1 MNTLTLQPERS
12 NTKTNTHFKRQW
24 QSFLAALSL
33 EGLVVLALVAWLAAH
48 PNVVPERVTP
58 LSIDPTMPEKL
69 ESTPPPEKITLPP
82 LPATPIPKPQR
93 SAQAPAPIPTPQP
106 VLTSSP
112 TTSPEPVAPVLTPS
126 PMAVVKSAPPLP
138 PPIAQPATPAIDP
151 AIAYNAKLAAAVQ
164 AAFEVPST
172 AAALNFK
179 GRTRVEFN
187 LLDGVVSAIRVV
199 QPSGLGAT
207 DRAAIKAV
215 QMAAFPPPPPA
226 LQGKSGIYQIWVACL

>member
-1 MNTLTLQPERS
+1 MNTLTIQVGR
-12 NTKTNTHFKRQW
+12 TNTHHKRQW
-24 QSFLAALSL
+24 QSFWAALSL

-48 PNVVPERVTP
+48 PNVVTERVMP
-58 LSIDPTMPEKL
+58 LIIDSTIPEKL
-69 ESTPPPEKITLPP
+69 ESTPPPEKITPPP
-82 LPATPIPKPQR
+82 LPPTPISKPQR
-93 SAQAPAPIPTPQP
+93 SVQAPAPVQNPQPAPAPAPSPTP
-106 VLTSSP
+106 
-112 TTSPEPVAPVLTPS
+112 SPEPVAQLPTPS
-126 PMAVVKSAPPLP
+126 PVAAVRSAPPLP
-138 PPIAQPATPAIDP
+138 PPLAQPTAPAIDP

-199 QPSGLGAT
+199 QASGLGAT

-215 QMAAFPPPPPA
+215 QTASFPTPPPA
-226 LQGKSGIYQIWVACL
+226 LQGKPGSYQIWVACL

>member
-1 MNTLTLQPERS
+1 MNTLTIQPGRS
-12 NTKTNTHFKRQW
+12 NANFKRQW

-48 PNVVPERVTP
+48 PNVIPERVTP
-58 LSIDPTMPEKL
+58 ISIDSSIPEKL
-69 ESTPPPEKITLPP
+69 ESTLPPEKITPPP
-82 LPATPIPKPQR
+82 LPPSPPISIPKPQR
-93 SAQAPAPIPTPQP
+93 SVQAPASAPTPQP
-106 VLTSSP
+106 APEPSP
-112 TTSPEPVAPVLTPS
+112 APSPEPVAPVLTPS
-126 PMAVVKSAPPLP
+126 PVAAVKSAPPLP
-138 PPIAQPATPAIDP
+138 PPVAQPAAPAIDP

-187 LLDGVVSAIRVV
+187 LLDGVVSAIRVL

-215 QMAAFPPPPPA
+215 QTASFPSPPPA
-226 LQGKSGIYQIWVACL
+226 LQGKSGTYQIWVACL